1 MVLSDLWWNRIISSV
16 QHFNLLKE
24 YLSDEMNILL
34 FCKSKFPWKNTLYK
48 KLKTELGDI
57 TATRSIHL
65 IRNKSSIAPGKL
77 ILESLCSLETQANF
91 WPGQSYAEFFADAE
105 DIALNSMFVWVED
118 ISTKNDASKWIEFV
132 NTYNKLS
139 KAHNKNSKRAVFIL
153 ECSGN
158 FSFEL
163 KSECLATIDI
173 TPNDF
178 DRHMFCIMNT
188 SEINCSYLLKQYIS
202 ELAFNFGGN
211 NIELCGELVL
221 KGLDL
226 LENPS
231 FIYKQVC
238 ENSFSV
244 EDIKTKSDMEIKS
257 DIIIS
262 QVKIIFPVLEQKR
275 QLLIK
280 KYNNEI
286 KQALPIRNL
295 IDEIVNEPYELE
307 LGALLLIV
315 NKNKV
320 VMSPTDKDLLRLCR
334 DIRNKIAHNEILL
347 ISEIKSILE

>member
-1 MVLSDLWWNRIISSV
+1 MVLSDLWWNRIISAV

-24 YLSDEMNILL
+24 YLSNEMNILL
-34 FCKSKFPWKNTLYK
+34 FCKSKFPWKNTLYT
-48 KLKTELGDI
+48 KLKIELGDI
-57 TATRSIHL
+57 TAIKSIHL
-65 IRNKSSIAPGKL
+65 IRNKSGIAPGKL
-77 ILESLCSLETQANF
+77 ILENLCSSETQTNF
-91 WPGQSYAEFFADAE
+91 WPGQSYAEFFADAK
-105 DIALNSMFVWVED
+105 DITLNNMFVWVED
-118 ISTKNDASKWIEFV
+118 ISTKDDASKWIEFV
-132 NTYNKLS
+132 NIYNNLS
-139 KAHNKNSKRAVFIL
+139 KTHNKDGKRAVFIL

-158 FSFEL
+158 FSFES

-211 NIELCGELVL
+211 NIELCGKLVL
-221 KGLDL
+221 EGLAL
-226 LENPS
+226 LENPP
-231 FIYKQVC
+231 FIYKKVC
-238 ENSFSV
+238 GNSFSV
-244 EDIKTKSDMEIKS
+244 GDIKTKSDMEIKS

-275 QLLIK
+275 QMLIK

-286 KQALPIRNL
+286 KKALPIKNS

-307 LGALLLIV
+307 LSALLLIT

-320 VMSPTDKDLLRLCR
+320 VMSPADKELLRLCR
-334 DIRNKIAHNEILL
+334 NIRNKIAHNEILL
-347 ISEIKSILE
+347 SNEIKSILE